1 MPATCK
7 KYAPTYRVRVCASAP
22 GHQSVNPLRSNHPV
36 VLFSD
41 VSVVVCPG
49 SWVPSHCSLMVGL
62 GTLPGSSPLYTLNRF
77 RSNYYN
83 SCPHRLFQGA
93 PYASRSSSSTTH
105 AMNYYTHL
113 HAHTEDV
120 RRRHHYSPLVS
131 LSRLKILNDQLP
143 TVDSRH

>member
-1 MPATCK
+1 MQ
-7 KYAPTYRVRVCASAP
+7 APRGISPSTRSDPTTLWYYSVTSLSFFALAHWFPPTAP
-22 GHQSVNPLRSNHPV
+22 C
-36 VLFSD
+36 D
-41 VSVVVCPG
+41 
-49 SWVPSHCSLMVGL
+49 GL
-62 GTLPGSSPLYTLNRF
+62 GTLPGSSPLYTLNSF

-83 SCPHRLFQGA
+83 SCPHRLLQGA